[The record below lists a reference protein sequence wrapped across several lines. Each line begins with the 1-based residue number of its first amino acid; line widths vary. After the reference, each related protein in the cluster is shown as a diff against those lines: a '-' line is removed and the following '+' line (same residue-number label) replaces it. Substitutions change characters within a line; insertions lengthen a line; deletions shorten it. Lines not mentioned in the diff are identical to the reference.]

1 MKKKACM
8 FIKCLYLL
16 VINACLLFFNSS
28 CGLDT
33 FYVLDP
39 PISLIHQPDYG
50 NESQDSK
57 YFEFWTNENTR
68 IEGFTF
74 QGTEVYYKIYN
85 SYSQMTT
92 EINVLQTLSN
102 DADKSA
108 TAAEKMINNTSSG
121 GYGYKALKVAGN
133 LTTPLI
139 PAVNS
144 NQRVYIRL
152 SDYQNVED
160 YSAKILV
167 DGTYLNESA
176 VKTIPVRNTPDR
188 RTFNFGRNGSLDI
201 APNKDDDDVKFTSGV
216 TSTKWYVAMFAAGV
230 GIDASYQNYYSN
242 ILYLGSVS
250 IDAASYDN

>member
-1 MKKKACM
+1 MNKKACI
-8 FIKCLYLL
+8 FNKWITLL
-16 VINACLLFFNSS
+16 VMIACLLLFNTS

-33 FYVLDP
+33 FYVLNP
-39 PISLIHQPDYG
+39 PISIVHQPDYA

-57 YFEFWTNENTR
+57 YFEFWTNENTQ
-68 IEGFTF
+68 IAGFTF
-74 QGTEVYYKIYN
+74 QGTDVYYKIYN
-85 SYSQMTT
+85 SYSQMSS

-108 TAAEKMINNTSSG
+108 TAAEKMINNTTSG
-121 GYGYKALKVAGN
+121 GYGYKSLKVAGN

-139 PAVNS
+139 PAIES

-160 YSAKILV
+160 YSARVLV
-167 DGTYLNESA
+167 DGRYLNNSA
-176 VKTIPVRNTPDR
+176 GKTIPVRNTPDR
-188 RTFNFGRNGSLDI
+188 RTFNFGRNGALDI
-201 APNKDDDDVKFTSGV
+201 APTKEDDDVKFSSGM

-250 IDAASYDN
+250 IDSSSYDN